1 MINNLKTRVLPIL
14 LLKNGILVRSR
25 EFNFHQVA
33 GNPFNQV
40 ERFNNWNVDELI
52 YLNISRKE
60 KIDFHNNMEVIGY
73 TSSKKNLEF
82 KIPSD
87 IFEFVKYL
95 SKYCFMP
102 LTFGGGLKN
111 INQISQILLSGA
123 DKIVINT
130 EAFINHSLISNT
142 AKKFGSQCVV
152 VSIDA
157 KIVKGE
163 YNVFINGG
171 KEDTKVNVLDWA
183 LKAQYLGA
191 GEILINS
198 IDRDGTG
205 EGYDLNLCKLIVSHL
220 SIPTI
225 IAGGVGNIE
234 DFYKGYKEIKPSGL
248 AAANIFHFKEH
259 SDHII
264 KNNLSTNGVNVRI

>member
-33 GNPFNQV
+33 GNPFDQV

-52 YLNISRKE
+52 YLNISRNE
-60 KIDFHNNMEVIGY
+60 RIDFSNNMDVIGF
-73 TSSKKNLEF
+73 TSSKKNLQK

-95 SKYCFMP
+95 SQYCFMP

-111 INQISQILLSGA
+111 IDQIAQILLSGA
-123 DKIVINT
+123 DKVVINT
-130 EAFINHSLISNT
+130 EAFVNHNLINES
-142 AKKFGSQCVV
+142 AKKFGSQCIVI
-152 VSIDA
+152 SIDA
-157 KIVKGE
+157 KLVNGE
-163 YNVFINGG
+163 YKVFINGG
-171 KEDTKVNVLDWA
+171 KEETKMDVLDWA
-183 LKAQYLGA
+183 LKAQNLGA

-205 EGYDLNLCKLIVSHL
+205 EGYDIKLCKLVVNNL

-225 IAGGVGNIE
+225 IAGGVGNID
-234 DFYKGYKEIKPSGL
+234 DFFKGYKEIKPSGL

-259 SDHII
+259 SDQII
-264 KNNLSTNGVNVRI
+264 KKNLISNGVNVRI